1 MSHVLKHNISTSPTR
16 NTLIN
21 KSSSTIHTIIPLTK
35 HNSSLLLRT
44 HSHSSLSSN
53 LITPDRVL
61 MIKKKHLKEK
71 FLSTIHNKLIL
82 NRTMYEHN
90 NVKFHFENEMR
101 RRETKAQAL
110 LRISHEKKGFT
121 VNRRSFV
128 FTKRNEL
135 FSKYKTTFR
144 YEDMHESPYEVIKN
158 NFTQDEIALMQRS
171 PQYFLLTK
179 PPFNECGL
187 KFNVSLKDVLNEEE
201 EKGNVNHQSK
211 CCKGETTGKKVVQ
224 NFYKEQ
230 HMCYKG
236 NARKRKLKC
245 KYKSKSVS
253 NDNKTMAY
261 KGVTA
266 SRSVN
271 VFKKKGKEHEI
282 NKKYLYS
289 SFYYDKLFN
298 EIEERKQLTQLK
310 RQRMLK
316 YKKERFELMKH
327 KKVCKSTTND
337 IDMYKARK
345 VVDVIEK
352 NFLKKIY

>member
-1 MSHVLKHNISTSPTR
+1 M
-16 NTLIN
+16 
-21 KSSSTIHTIIPLTK
+21 
-35 HNSSLLLRT
+35 
-44 HSHSSLSSN
+44 
-53 LITPDRVL
+53 
-61 MIKKKHLKEK
+61 MKKRQLKEK

-82 NRTMYEHN
+82 NRTMYDHN
-90 NVKFHFENEMR
+90 NAKFHFENEMLY
-101 RRETKAQAL
+101 REKKAKAL

-135 FSKYKTTFR
+135 FSNYKTTFR
-144 YEDMHESPYEVIKN
+144 YEDMYESPYEVIKN

-201 EKGNVNHQSK
+201 GNADKQSK
-211 CCKGETTGKKVVQ
+211 SCKKDTTGKKVVQ
-224 NFYKEQ
+224 NFYKENTG
-230 HMCYKG
+230 YKG
-236 NARKRKLKC
+236 NGRKRKYKC

-253 NDNKTMAY
+253 NENKTAGC
-261 KGVTA
+261 KGVAVTA
-266 SRSVN
+266 N
-271 VFKKKGKEHEI
+271 INAYAKKNQENEI
-282 NKKYLYS
+282 KKKYLYS

-316 YKKERFELMKH
+316 YKKEKFEQMKNNH
-327 KKVCKSTTND
+327 VCRSFTND

-345 VVDVIEK
+345 VVDVIER
-352 NFLKKIY
+352 NFLKKMH